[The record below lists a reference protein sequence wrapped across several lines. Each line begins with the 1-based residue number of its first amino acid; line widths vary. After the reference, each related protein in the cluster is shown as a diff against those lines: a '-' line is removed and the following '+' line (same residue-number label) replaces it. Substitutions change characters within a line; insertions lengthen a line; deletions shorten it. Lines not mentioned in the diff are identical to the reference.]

1 MMRSGT
7 QASPK
12 HHARG
17 LMTHNGVVI
26 IDCAMYEHGHR
37 LDRPAT
43 LDAMGDL
50 DDRPEAFVWIGLRL
64 PSAEELGEVLS
75 RLGFEAE
82 IDVSE
87 VLTPH
92 RRPVLT
98 IEGRSLQ
105 LVLRTA
111 RYIDEDETITLGEM
125 TLLVRDRAFVSVRHG
140 PASPLGELRKSLEA
154 DGEQLIQGPLGVLTA
169 IVNLVVADYS
179 PALDGFENDVMEV
192 EREVFSEGG
201 PAPVRRLYR
210 LKREVRMFQSPVDA
224 LDEPFARLVYY
235 IRRHGDADLSQDI
248 DEISDQLDRT
258 VARTRSLSNLI
269 DAALTATLAQV
280 GIQQNEDMRKISA
293 WVAMAAVPT
302 LLAGIY
308 GMNFTHMP
316 ELDWTIGYPLALVVM
331 AVVVVGLFRTFKRR
345 HWL

>member
-1 MMRSGT
+1 V
-7 QASPK
+7 A
-12 HHARG
+12 
-17 LMTHNGVVI
+17 HNWAVI
-26 IDCAMYEHGHR
+26 IDCAMYEGGKR
-37 LDRPAT
+37 LDRPPGLAGV
-43 LDAMGDL
+43 ADL
-50 DDRPEAFVWIGLRL
+50 DEHPDAFVWIGLRM
-64 PSAEELGEVLS
+64 PSVAELEAVFAQLG
-75 RLGFEAE
+75 LGADIGVE
-82 IDVSE
+82 E

-98 IEGRSLQ
+98 IEGRTLQ

-111 RYIDEDETITLGEM
+111 QYVDRDETISLGEM

-140 PASPLGELRKSLEA
+140 PASPLAHLRETLEA
-154 DGEQLIQGPLGVLTA
+154 DGEQLSKGPLGVLTA
-169 IVNLVVADYS
+169 IVNQVVADYS
-179 PALDGFENDVMEV
+179 PALDGFENDVIEV

-201 PAPVRRLYR
+201 PQPVRRLYR
-210 LKREVRMFQSPVDA
+210 LKREVRVFQSPVDA

-235 IRRHGDADLSQDI
+235 VRRHGDADLSQDI
-248 DEISDQLDRT
+248 DEVSDQLDRT

-316 ELDWTIGYPLALVVM
+316 ELDWSFGYPLAVAVM
-331 AVVVVGLFRTFKRR
+331 VIVVVSLWRAFKRR

>member
-1 MMRSGT
+1 M
-7 QASPK
+7 A
-12 HHARG
+12 
-17 LMTHNGVVI
+17 HNGMVI

-43 LDAMGDL
+43 IDAMDDL
-50 DDRPEAFVWIGLRL
+50 ADHPDAFVWIGLRM
-64 PSAEELGEVLS
+64 PSAEELGDVLNK
-75 RLGFEAE
+75 LGFEAE
-82 IDVSE
+82 IEVSE

-111 RYIDEDETITLGEM
+111 RYVDKDETISLGEM

-140 PASPLGELRKSLEA
+140 PASPLGQLRQSLEA
-154 DGEQLIQGPLGVLTA
+154 EGEQLAQGPLGVLTS
-169 IVNLVVADYS
+169 IVGLVVADYS

-192 EREVFSEGG
+192 ERDVFSEGG
-201 PAPVRRLYR
+201 PQPVRRLYR

-316 ELDWTIGYPLALVVM
+316 ELKWTIGYPLALLVM
-331 AVVVVGLFRTFKRR
+331 AVVVVALWRMFKRR